1 MDTLARSQF
10 QLIFATELLGMVFAC
25 HGGTI
30 GYDRLLL
37 KDRHVLVVRNFILL
51 KQALSQAF
59 GTFARHSLRH
69 SHALFG
75 TAFEL

>member
-10 QLIFATELLGMVFAC
+10 QLIFTTELLGMVFAC
-25 HGGTI
+25 YEGTI

-37 KDRHVLVVRNFILL
+37 RDGHVLVVQNFTETGV
-51 KQALSQAF
+51 AF